1 MPEEKKKA
9 KEGKSEKLK
18 NQEATKVEEKEILDE
33 KELLHEAE
41 AREKERK
48 EAEEKEK
55 EQAKEAA
62 KESKS
67 KERAAKKISRANV
80 RVKPKHGKKYREM
93 LNKIEVGKEYTI
105 SEAISLAKETSITK
119 FEATIELHIKLSKKL
134 ENIRGTFTLPG
145 GAVKE
150 KNVLT
155 VDDKNVEEVIAKI
168 KAGKID
174 FDIMVAHPSVM
185 PRLASMAKTLGPKGL
200 MPNPKAGTV
209 SEDIKSAAEEFKGG
223 RIEYKADKSNNIH
236 IPIAKAKLADD
247 KIHANIDSAISQFPA
262 NKIESIHLTTSMGP
276 SIRVSLK

>member
-1 MPEEKKKA
+1 MPEEKKKPAA
-9 KEGKSEKLK
+9 KKVKKE
-18 NQEATKVEEKEILDE
+18 QVVEEVVLDKEVDE

-41 AREKERK
+41 EREKERK
-48 EAEEKEK
+48 EAEEREK

-67 KERAAKKISRANV
+67 KERTAKKLSRANV

-93 LNKIEVGKEYTI
+93 IKKIEIGKEYSI
-105 SEAISLAKETSITK
+105 SEAIKLAKETSITK
-119 FEATIELHIKLSKKL
+119 FETTIELHIKLAKKL

-150 KNVLT
+150 KKVLT
-155 VDDKNVEEVIAKI
+155 VDDKNIEEVIAKV
-168 KAGKID
+168 KSGKID

-209 SEDIKSAAEEFKGG
+209 SEDVKSAAEEFKGG

-236 IPIAKAKLADD
+236 IAVAKAKLADD
-247 KIHANIDSAISQFPA
+247 KIQANIDAAISQFPV

-276 SIRVSLK
+276 SIRVSVK

>member
-1 MPEEKKKA
+1 MPEEKKKPVA
-9 KEGKSEKLK
+9 KKVKKE
-18 NQEATKVEEKEILDE
+18 QVVEEAVSDKEVDE

-41 AREKERK
+41 EREKERK
-48 EAEEKEK
+48 EAEEREK

-67 KERAAKKISRANV
+67 KERTVKKLSRANV
-80 RVKPKHGKKYREM
+80 RVKPKHGKKYREVM
-93 LNKIEVGKEYTI
+93 KKIEIGKEYSI
-105 SEAISLAKETSITK
+105 PEAIKLAKETSITK

-150 KNVLT
+150 KKVLT
-155 VDDKNVEEVIAKI
+155 VDDKNIEEVIAKV
-168 KAGKID
+168 KSGKID

-209 SEDIKSAAEEFKGG
+209 SEDVKSAAEEFKGG

-236 IPIAKAKLADD
+236 IAVAKAKLADD
-247 KIHANIDSAISQFPA
+247 KIQANIDAAISQFPA

-276 SIRVSLK
+276 SIRVSVK

>member
-1 MPEEKKKA
+1 MPEEKKKPLA
-9 KEGKSEKLK
+9 KKVKKE
-18 NQEATKVEEKEILDE
+18 QVVEAVVPSKEVDE

-41 AREKERK
+41 EREKERK
-48 EAEEKEK
+48 EAEEREK
-55 EQAKEAA
+55 EQAKEAT
-62 KESKS
+62 KDSKS
-67 KERAAKKISRANV
+67 KERSAKKLSKANI

-93 LNKIEVGKEYTI
+93 IKKIEIGKEYSI
-105 SEAISLAKETSITK
+105 LEAIKLAKETSITK

-150 KNVLT
+150 KKVLT
-155 VDDKNVEEVIAKI
+155 VDDKNIEEVIAKV
-168 KAGKID
+168 KSGKID

-209 SEDIKSAAEEFKGG
+209 SEDVKSAAEEFKGG

-236 IPIAKAKLADD
+236 IAVAKAKLADD
-247 KIHANIDSAISQFPA
+247 KIQANIDAAISQFPA

-276 SIRVSLK
+276 SVRVSVK